1 MKEIVLFQNVSKNDE
16 GEFICISKNNQDR
29 MQKEN
34 MLIVRGKYLT
44 NFRGILS
51 VNVQLQNVCKIP
63 QIFFI
68 HYRSCVF

>member
-16 GEFICISKNNQDR
+16 GVFICISKNNQGR
-29 MQKEN
+29 EQKEN

-51 VNVQLQNVCKIP
+51 VKTSAKSHINVVNALL
-63 QIFFI
+63 
-68 HYRSCVF
+68 

>member
-16 GEFICISKNNQDR
+16 GVFICISKNNQGR
-29 MQKEN
+29 EQKEN

-51 VNVQLQNVCKIP
+51 VNFLIAKLLQNPI
-63 QIFFI
+63 
-68 HYRSCVF
+68 